1 MDGKN
6 NGFLLFPSS
15 NFKSIFVTYICPLII
30 VAMKFMNLLIK
41 YRLWLGILF
50 LGLAIFT
57 NLQAGFW
64 PSFILYLIAVVLI
77 LGHFL
82 LGPMRLIQG
91 FMEEGDVEGAK
102 KVIDSIWFPGLLIKP
117 VRSVYYT
124 IKGNLSMVDQ
134 NYDDAEK
141 MMKKGLS
148 LGGSLTKQA
157 EGPNKLQLGML
168 SMQKGDIKQAESY
181 IRQAIRAGLPDN
193 ENNAAAYLQLCSIM
207 MNKREFR
214 AAKEYFRKAKGFKP
228 TTPQI
233 VDQIK
238 QIEKYITR
246 MPG

>member
-1 MDGKN
+1 MK
-6 NGFLLFPSS
+6 LL
-15 NFKSIFVTYICPLII
+15 NLI
-30 VAMKFMNLLIK
+30 IK
-41 YRLWLGILF
+41 YRLWLGILI

-57 NLQAGFW
+57 QLETSFW

-91 FMEEGDVEGAK
+91 YMEAGDIEGAK
-102 KVIDSIWFPGLLIKP
+102 KVVDSIWFPALLIKP

-134 NYDDAEK
+134 DYDKAEI
-141 MMKKGLS
+141 MMKKS
-148 LGGSLTKQA
+148 LALGGGSLTKQA

-168 SMQKGDIKQAESY
+168 CMQKGNIKEAESY

>member
-1 MDGKN
+1 
-6 NGFLLFPSS
+6 
-15 NFKSIFVTYICPLII
+15 
-30 VAMKFMNLLIK
+30 MKWLNAFIK
-41 YRLWLGILF
+41 FRLWIGLVL
-50 LGLAIFT
+50 LVLAIYVNMET
-57 NLQAGFW
+57 SFW
-64 PSFILYLIAVVLI
+64 PSFILYFIAVICI

-82 LGPMRLIQG
+82 LGPMRLIQTA
-91 FMEEGDVEGAK
+91 MEEGDMEAAK
-102 KVIDSIWFPGLLIKP
+102 KIVDSIKFPRLLIKP
-117 VRSVYYT
+117 IRSVYYT
-124 IKGNLSMVDQ
+124 IQGNLAMVSQDFEG
-134 NYDDAEK
+134 AEK

-181 IRQAIRAGLPDN
+181 IRQAIRAGLPDS

-214 AAKEYFRKAKGFKP
+214 AAKEYFRKAKSFKP

>member
-1 MDGKN
+1 
-6 NGFLLFPSS
+6 
-15 NFKSIFVTYICPLII
+15 
-30 VAMKFMNLLIK
+30 MKWINTIIK

-50 LGLAIFT
+50 LAAAIFVNYQT
-57 NLQAGFW
+57 SFW
-64 PSFILYLIAVVLI
+64 PSFILYFLAVVLI

-82 LGPMRLIQG
+82 FGPMRLIQSH
-91 FMEEGDVEGAK
+91 MEAGDMEAAN
-102 KVIDSIWFPGLLIKP
+102 KVVNSIIFPQLLIKP
-117 VRSVYYT
+117 MRSVYHT
-124 IKGNLSMVDQ
+124 IKGNLAMVSQDF
-134 NYDDAEK
+134 DTAEIH
-141 MMKKGLS
+141 MKKSLD
-148 LGGSLTKQA
+148 LGGGALTKQA

-168 SMQKGDIKQAESY
+168 SMQKGNQKEAESY

-207 MNKREFR
+207 MNKREYR

>member
-1 MDGKN
+1 
-6 NGFLLFPSS
+6 
-15 NFKSIFVTYICPLII
+15 
-30 VAMKFMNLLIK
+30 MKWLNLLIK
-41 YRLWLGILF
+41 YRLWLGIVLLA
-50 LGLAIFT
+50 LGIYV

-64 PSFILYLIAVVLI
+64 PSFILYLLAVIAIV
-77 LGHFL
+77 GHFL
-82 LGPMRLIQG
+82 FGPMRLIQSH
-91 FMEEGDVEGAK
+91 MEAGDIEGSK
-102 KVIDSIWFPGLLIKP
+102 KVLDSIWFPALLIKP

-124 IKGNLSMVDQ
+124 IKGNLDMVNQ
-134 NYDDAEK
+134 NYESAEK
-141 MMKKGLS
+141 NLKRSNDLMSTSSMMQGQM
-148 LGGSLTKQA
+148 KQA
-157 EGPNKLQLGML
+157 EGANKLQLGML
-168 SMQKGDIKQAESY
+168 AIQKGDMKAGESY

-214 AAKEYFRKAKGFKP
+214 AAKDYFRKAKSFKP

>member
-1 MDGKN
+1 
-6 NGFLLFPSS
+6 
-15 NFKSIFVTYICPLII
+15 
-30 VAMKFMNLLIK
+30 MKFLNIIIK
-41 YRLWLGILF
+41 YRLWLGIVF

-57 NLQAGFW
+57 HMQTSFW
-64 PSFILYLIAVVLI
+64 PSFVLYLVAVIAIV
-77 LGHFL
+77 GHFL
-82 LGPMRLIQG
+82 FGPIRVIHAH
-91 FMEEGDVEGAK
+91 MEEGDMEGAK
-102 KVIDSIWFPGLLIKP
+102 KAMNSIWFPAILIKP

-124 IKGNLSMVDQ
+124 LKGNMDMVDQ
-134 NYDDAEK
+134 NFESAEK
-141 MMKKGLS
+141 NMKKSLS
-148 LGGSLTKQA
+148 LGGGSLTKQA

-168 SMQKGDIKQAESY
+168 NMQKGNIKEAESY

>member
-1 MDGKN
+1 
-6 NGFLLFPSS
+6 
-15 NFKSIFVTYICPLII
+15 
-30 VAMKFMNLLIK
+30 MKFLNLIIK

-50 LGLAIFT
+50 LALAIFT
-57 NLQAGFW
+57 QLQTSFW
-64 PSFILYLIAVVLI
+64 PSFILYLIALVLI

-91 FMEEGDVEGAK
+91 YMEEGDIEGAK
-102 KVIDSIWFPGLLIKP
+102 KVVDSIWFPGLLIKP

-134 NYDDAEK
+134 DYDKAEI
-141 MMKKGLS
+141 MMKKS
-148 LGGSLTKQA
+148 LALGGGSLTKQA

-168 SMQKGDIKQAESY
+168 CMQKGNIKEAESY